1 MELRHLRYFA
11 AVAQEL
17 SFRRAAERL
26 HVAQPALSKQIR
38 DLEHEVGVELLER
51 DTTGARLTDAGTVFL
66 AEVERV
72 LEQVRQAVEFARE
85 AKQGKRGQLT
95 IGNVG
100 TMSASF
106 MPASLAAFREK
117 YPDVDVALR
126 EMRSLDQINALT
138 SGTIQIGFAG
148 SIGTAI
154 PEEDVEMLPVLQ
166 SPMRVILA
174 RAHPLA
180 ANPTLSFTQLL
191 DERLLG
197 VADPKRVGP
206 DHGELIR
213 GLFTKRGMRPGIVK
227 RVDSL
232 ESLLALVAGQQGVS
246 IMPHIIS
253 THHADGIVSRSI
265 REGGPELMFHLWAVW
280 RRGET
285 SQIAHNFI
293 DVLRKVQGRTRR
305 ERKAAAAR

>member
-11 AVAQEL
+11 AVAQES
-17 SFRRAAERL
+17 SFRRAATRL

-305 ERKAAAAR
+305 QRKAAAAR